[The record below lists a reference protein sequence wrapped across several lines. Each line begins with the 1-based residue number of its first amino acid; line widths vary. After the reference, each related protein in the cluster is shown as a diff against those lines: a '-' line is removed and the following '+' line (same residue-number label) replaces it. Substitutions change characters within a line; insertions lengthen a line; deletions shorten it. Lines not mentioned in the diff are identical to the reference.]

1 MIPYLYRRWR
11 VLLVV
16 PWLWSIAGCGSDFP
30 VFHPA
35 GPVAQMELHLIV
47 LSTIVVSVI
56 ILLIWG
62 LWIVVIVR
70 FRDTPHNRAP
80 YHPASR
86 HNRLLE
92 TVVFVVP
99 AIALLILAI
108 PTVKKTY
115 ALAHVPSRH
124 PLIIDATSLDYK
136 WVFEYPTR
144 HIATVN
150 YFYAPVGRP
159 LLLQLTAR
167 SPMTALWVPNLG
179 GMEYAMPNRVL
190 PLWLEAT
197 RPGVFLGRNANF
209 SGIDYWRMTFQVHA
223 VAPARFAAW
232 VRHVKKTKPGM
243 SLGTWRALSLHG
255 LAIPQAYSSYPSN
268 TFPSRHTQFTVH
280 GLYYSPTKK
289 P

>member
-1 MIPYLYRRWR
+1 MIPYLHRRWR
-11 VLLVV
+11 VLLIV
-16 PWLWSIAGCGSDFP
+16 PWLWSLVGCGSDFP

-35 GPVAQMELHLIV
+35 GPVAQMELHMIV
-47 LSTIVVSVI
+47 LSTLIVSVI

-62 LWIVVIVR
+62 LWFAVIVR

-80 YHPASR
+80 YRAKSR
-86 HNRLLE
+86 NSRLLE
-92 TVVFVVP
+92 IVVFALP
-99 AIALLILAI
+99 AIALLILAV
-108 PTVKKTY
+108 PTVQKTY

-124 PLIIDATSLDYK
+124 PLIINVTSLDYK
-136 WVFEYPTR
+136 WVFEYPSR

-150 YFYAPVGRP
+150 YFYVPVGRP
-159 LLLQLTAR
+159 LLFQLTAR
-167 SPMTALWVPNLG
+167 SPMTTLWVPNLG

-223 VAPARFAAW
+223 VPPARFATW
-232 VRHVKKTKPGM
+232 VRHVKKTKPRM
-243 SLGTWRALSLHG
+243 SEGTWRALAVHG
-255 LAIPQAYSSYPSN
+255 LAIPQAYSSYPPN
-268 TFPSRHTQFTVH
+268 TFPSRHTQFTIH